1 MKNTFYLALSLY
13 LIQFFPDAV
22 LFIVSK
28 NTFEEK
34 FLCKRQNLCD
44 IDIIIDAHAQQNF
57 FNYFFFNFSGIYLF
71 FYLNWSNLLLWHAC
85 IVHKSMIRKKL
96 QSHYWKLSPVI
107 LQSFFRVLYCICR
120 AFRASW
126 SCKYNKTIGLG
137 LNFSSS
143 QIYLCTCFR
152 SSNNRRMVLAGN
164 FGYTSGI
171 SRFSDLISGKVGR
184 QEIDEK
190 TIGRG

>member
-1 MKNTFYLALSLY
+1 MFTLWKKRSIFALSNTKKNSD
-13 LIQFFPDAV
+13 I

-34 FLCKRQNLCD
+34 FLCRRQNLCD
-44 IDIIIDAHAQQNF
+44 IDIIINAHAQQNF
-57 FNYFFFNFSGIYLF
+57 FNFFFLIFPEFIFF

-137 LNFSSS
+137 SV
-143 QIYLCTCFR
+143 Q
-152 SSNNRRMVLAGN
+152 SNDPRIK
-164 FGYTSGI
+164 FFF
-171 SRFSDLISGKVGR
+171 FSDLFMYLF
-184 QEIDEK
+184 
-190 TIGRG
+190 